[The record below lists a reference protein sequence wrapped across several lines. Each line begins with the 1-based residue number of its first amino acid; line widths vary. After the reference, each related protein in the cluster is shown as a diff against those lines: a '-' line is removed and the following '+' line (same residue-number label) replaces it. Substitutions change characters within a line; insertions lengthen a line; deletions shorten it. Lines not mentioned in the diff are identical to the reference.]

1 MTMQSRTIS
10 LLLAA
15 LLGLIVTHNCYA
27 AQDGA
32 WQEDLRRCMIYKP
45 IEGGRVV
52 IANNEG
58 TLEIDVQ
65 REGTADEGTD
75 GQEYLVDFDNGM
87 AVSTRPTN
95 ASAGIYDNELG
106 SYATIAPVFAKA
118 RSIMISITGGNAPA
132 QSITVPVG
140 NGQKA
145 MAFLK
150 KCDEYWRRYHSRHR

>member
-1 MTMQSRTIS
+1 MQSRTIS

-15 LLGLIVTHNCYA
+15 LPSLIIVHNCFA
-27 AQDGA
+27 VQDGA

-65 REGTADEGTD
+65 REGAADEGTD
-75 GQEYLVDFDNGM
+75 AQKYLVTFDNGL

-106 SYATIAPVFAKA
+106 SYATIAPAFAKA
-118 RSIMISITGGNAPA
+118 RSMTISITGGNTAVQA
-132 QSITVPVG
+132 ITVPVG

-150 KCDEYWRRYHSRHR
+150 KCDEYWRRYQSKHR